1 LHYVVYIA
9 ENDFGKINA
18 FSLSGLIFCAV
29 AILLC
34 VYRGKLLDGGGG
46 GGGGCSDCDGRGSVG
61 RVAFSCH
68 FRV

>member
-1 LHYVVYIA
+1 MRVYTLLQ

-18 FSLSGLIFCAV
+18 FSLSGLIFRAA

-34 VYRGKLLDGGGG
+34 VYRGKLLDAG
-46 GGGGCSDCDGRGSVG
+46 GGGGCSDCDGRGSMG

>member
-1 LHYVVYIA
+1 MLYTLQ

-46 GGGGCSDCDGRGSVG
+46 GCSDCDGRGSMG

>member
-1 LHYVVYIA
+1 MRAYTLLQEY
-9 ENDFGKINA
+9 DSGKINA
-18 FSLSGLIFCAV
+18 FSLSGLIFRGTA

-34 VYRGKLLDGGGG
+34 VYRGKLLDAG
-46 GGGGCSDCDGRGSVG
+46 GGGGCSDCDGRGSMG